1 MSAAPPLADAIC
13 CIDWDRPWLELV
25 RAFGQ
30 AAHLQVAT
38 GASVSTALSAVGG
51 AHGDK
56 ADVMFVPASALPAAT
71 PYESFVGR
79 TGRVPTRNNLHDLFN
94 GLVWLAF
101 PQTKRWLNRCQTAE
115 IARAG
120 GTSGRARGALRD
132 ALTVLDENGAFL
144 QAPDVLWQAL
154 AARDW
159 ARLFIELRPLWQ
171 QARLVPF
178 GHALLEKLVQ
188 PRKSITA
195 HVLRLPTVI
204 APGTD
209 ALDTAMMA
217 SLSPQ
222 RLLSCPAFMPLPV
235 LGIPGWWPENGA
247 AEFYDD
253 VCVFRPR
260 RPPTAAH

>member
-1 MSAAPPLADAIC
+1 MSAAPALAGAVC
-13 CIDWDRPWLELV
+13 RIDWDRPWLGLLK
-25 RAFGQ
+25 AFGQ
-30 AAHLQVAT
+30 AVHSQVA
-38 GASVSTALSAVGG
+38 ASATASRALNVVGG
-51 AHGDK
+51 GGQAG
-56 ADVMFVPASALPAAT
+56 VVFVPASALPAAA

-79 TGRVPTRNNLHDLFN
+79 TGCVPTRDNLHDLFN
-94 GLVWLAF
+94 GLIWLTF
-101 PQTKRWLNRCQTAE
+101 PQTKRWLNRSQAAE

-144 QAPDVLWQAL
+144 QAPDALWQAL

-178 GHALLEKLVQ
+178 GHALLEKLVE

-195 HVLRLPTVI
+195 HVLRLPTDI
-204 APGTD
+204 SPGTD
-209 ALDTAMMA
+209 ALDTAMAA

-222 RLLSCPAFMPLPV
+222 RLLSRPAFMPLPV
-235 LGIPGWWPENGA
+235 LGVPGWWPENDVSR
-247 AEFYDD
+247 FYDD
-253 VCVFRPR
+253 ARVFRSPR
-260 RPPTAAH
+260 LCGATS